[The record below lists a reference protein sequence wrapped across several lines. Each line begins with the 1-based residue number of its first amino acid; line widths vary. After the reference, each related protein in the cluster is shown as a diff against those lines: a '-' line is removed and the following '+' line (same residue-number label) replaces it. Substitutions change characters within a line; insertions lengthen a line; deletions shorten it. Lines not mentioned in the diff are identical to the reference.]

1 MKSLTLKQMFDVTA
15 QLVNNQDEINGLDKI
30 QWEKDSWT
38 RLSLI
43 GDETVIN
50 LQSTKV
56 YVFSDSVLCF
66 GKVLQHPDSNEAW
79 KNRSAGIQSGKSYRD
94 YDAINGESTEFEWN
108 IFPGFTTLQL
118 CGKINDLLS
127 DLGQTPETFTGRIL
141 FMSMFNDISCDTKGN
156 KDECLANA
164 GVVKVLARK
173 FGVGQ
178 WSFIGPGSEKK
189 WYSAENSPQGA
200 WDNIAEEMLLE
211 FAESGH
217 PTFRATTPLSR
228 GQLKSKGHGKLSIHF
243 AADEHTIDTIFRIIL
258 SVNQLSVYGA
268 VAAICEEFENHQ
280 DRSGEPEILMGQSIV
295 LGEIKA
301 EVPLQNENS
310 MNHQILWQQ
319 YIERIESLSPE
330 SKVSR
335 FCKEAG
341 FMRVVEVG
349 QYFMTKDTVDFRQFR
364 AVACREYTLPRDDGS
379 SQPRGWIQGN
389 MRIGP
394 VLEVTTSCLYGKHG
408 IEIRIWSLSEDN
420 SQSWVRISHGSNKYV
435 VDSNYNNTEVPADSQ
450 EDQVPQTSIKVV
462 AARSKAKAK
471 PQPREL
477 VGTTATIPM
486 HERRWIDIEPS
497 EQNLASYDLSKKVIS
512 LLRHNQTVQREKD
525 GAIEFYRI
533 KFYLRSHSSQVQHWS
548 DDRWKACLAAGG
560 GSKRRYQ
567 YCSDNSGRILY
578 LRALQGH
585 SGNNLIDPTLQDNVV
600 IGSGIFHYIYH
611 IGCAFN
617 LHSIINNGLILGGQD
632 LSRRQTV
639 FFLPIDPRDTD
650 HKDPEHI
657 DFSVPRRARYVHNAW
672 KRHQDAVFWVDIDL
686 AIREGLTFYQTR
698 SNAIILQGTLPA
710 YCIPKVERLKT
721 GEVLY
726 ERPYL
731 SPRPPP
737 KISLRHDHNWT
748 RGNDQLGSTVEQQPV
763 GNLVQQSFGEAPRV
777 KLSKPTQSK
786 PNPICDRSVK
796 PEDTERV
803 FVDIGKTSR
812 SHEIDDKR
820 LHKELGSSDRSVKP
834 EKLSEDIRVKH
845 AHDGT
850 GEPVKSSASTHIVKE
865 QFVPA
870 EHRDI
875 ASFNADN
882 EFNRATDEENIDFNI
897 PGVPNLTVKRSHGVN
912 VQNLIQKIENH
923 PQRQALQSDLQQ
935 HRPFNPFSK
944 ESQDVIKAAGNTEL
958 CEILDVEPKAQC
970 KACLA
975 YWDAGIVYC
984 TCGHFLRDDTTKNKK
999 YIKSVLDLFSIPN
1012 FYIRITGTERKKV
1025 IKNTT
1030 LQINSK
1036 RSVRNDNS

>member
-1 MKSLTLKQMFDVTA
+1 MFDVTA
-15 QLVNNQDEINGLDKI
+15 QLLNKQEEIHGLDKI
-30 QWEKDSWT
+30 QWEKNSWK

-56 YVFSDSVLCF
+56 HVFSDSVLCL
-66 GKVLQHPDSNEAW
+66 GRVLQHPDSNEAW
-79 KNRSAGIQSGKSYRD
+79 NNRVTGFQSGNSYRD
-94 YDAINGESTEFEWN
+94 YDAVNGESTEFEWN
-108 IFPGFTTLQL
+108 IFPGFTMLQL

-127 DLGQTPETFTGRIL
+127 DLGQTPETFTGIIL
-141 FMSMFNDISCDTKGN
+141 FMSMFNDISCDKN
-156 KDECLANA
+156 DNEEECLANA
-164 GVVKVLARK
+164 RVVKAHTKK
-173 FGVGQ
+173 FGIGQ
-178 WSFIGPGSEKK
+178 WSFMGPGSEKK

-228 GQLKSKGHGKLSIHF
+228 GILKSKGRGKLSIHF

-258 SVNQLSVYGA
+258 SVNQLSVYGV
-268 VAAICEEFENHQ
+268 VAAICEEFESHQ
-280 DRSGEPEILMGQSIV
+280 DGSGEPEILMGQSIV

-301 EVPLQNENS
+301 EIPLQNENPS
-310 MNHQILWQQ
+310 HHQVLWQQ

-349 QYFMTKDTVDFRQFR
+349 QYLVIKDTGNLRQFR
-364 AVACREYTLPRDDGS
+364 SVACREYTLPRDDPAS
-379 SQPRGWIQGN
+379 EAKGWIQGN

-394 VLEVTTSCLYGKHG
+394 VLEVTTSFQHFKYG
-408 IEIRIWSLSEDN
+408 IEIRIWSVNQDN
-420 SQSWVRISHGSNKYV
+420 SQSWVRISYGTIKYV
-435 VDSNYNNTEVPADSQ
+435 VDSNQDNTEILADPQ

-512 LLRHNQTVQREKD
+512 LLRHNQTLQREQD

-533 KFYLRSHSSQVQHWS
+533 KFYLRNHHSQVQHWS

-567 YCSDNSGRILY
+567 YCSDDSGRILY

-600 IGSGIFHYIYH
+600 IGSGIFHHIYH

-617 LHSIINNGLILGGQD
+617 LHSIINNGLIPGGQD

-657 DFSVPRRARYVHNAW
+657 DFSVQRRAQYVHSAW

-686 AIREGLTFYQTR
+686 AIREGLPFYQTR
-698 SNAIILQGTLPA
+698 SNAIILQGTVPA

-726 ERPYL
+726 EKSYVSL
-731 SPRPPP
+731 RPPP
-737 KISLRHDHNWT
+737 KISLRHDHNST
-748 RGNDQLGSTVEQQPV
+748 RGNDQLGSSVEQQPV
-763 GNLVQQSFGEAPRV
+763 GKLVQQSFGEVHHVSSFPN
-777 KLSKPTQSK
+777 QSN
-786 PNPICDRSVK
+786 PNPIQSVIDRGNLR
-796 PEDTERV
+796 TQNV
-803 FVDIGKTSR
+803 FLWIK
-812 SHEIDDKR
+812 EKR
-820 LHKELGSSDRSVKP
+820 
-834 EKLSEDIRVKH
+834 
-845 AHDGT
+845 
-850 GEPVKSSASTHIVKE
+850 PVH
-865 QFVPA
+865 
-870 EHRDI
+870 
-875 ASFNADN
+875 
-882 EFNRATDEENIDFNI
+882 
-897 PGVPNLTVKRSHGVN
+897 KRSMISVCTK
-912 VQNLIQKIENH
+912 NL
-923 PQRQALQSDLQQ
+923 ALQIEQ
-935 HRPFNPFSK
+935 
-944 ESQDVIKAAGNTEL
+944 GNL
-958 CEILDVEPKAQC
+958 
-970 KACLA
+970 
-975 YWDAGIVYC
+975 
-984 TCGHFLRDDTTKNKK
+984 
-999 YIKSVLDLFSIPN
+999 
-1012 FYIRITGTERKKV
+1012 
-1025 IKNTT
+1025 
-1030 LQINSK
+1030 
-1036 RSVRNDNS
+1036 